1 MKLHHI
7 TLLSLALSSLLSAEI
22 LSVHCPVGCPSSP
35 EQNDQIFGH
44 LYAISNNPETKF
56 ADWVAYE
63 VDVVNFGD
71 TPGRKWAVD
80 PLLDKS
86 ETLEAADYKGASSST
101 LEADRGHQAPLAS
114 FAGSRYWSELNYLSN
129 ITPQDKDLN
138 QGPWK
143 NLEEAV
149 RNAVSF
155 RDSLFVITGP
165 IYSAAMASMPGAD
178 EEHTVPSGY
187 FKIIY
192 NKRGDAAA
200 FIMQQDAQRNDDY
213 CETMTTL
220 SDVQKVVSFELPSL
234 LQSNQTIDSRLG
246 CKLQAQN

>member
-1 MKLHHI
+1 MKLFHI
-7 TLLSLALSSLLSAEI
+7 ALLSIVLSSPLSAEI
-22 LSVHCPVGCPSSP
+22 LSVHCPIGCPSSG
-35 EQNDQIFGH
+35 EENDLVFGH
-44 LYAISNNPETKF
+44 LYAFSNNPHSKF

-63 VDVVNFGD
+63 VDVINFGD

-80 PLLDKS
+80 PLLDES
-86 ETLEAADYKGASSST
+86 ETLEASDYNGASSSI

-129 ITPQDKDLN
+129 ITPQHKDLN

-149 RNAVSF
+149 RHAVGF

-165 IYSAAMASMPGAD
+165 VYSTDMPSMPGAD

-192 NKRGDAAA
+192 NKKGEAAV
-200 FIMQQDAQRNDDY
+200 FVMQQSAHRNDDY
-213 CETMTTL
+213 CQTMTEL
-220 SDVQKVVSFELPSL
+220 SDVQQVVGFELPRQ
-234 LQSNQTIDSRLG
+234 LQRNQTIYSRLG
-246 CKLQAQN
+246 CER

>member
-1 MKLHHI
+1 MKLSHI
-7 TLLSLALSSLLSAEI
+7 ALLAIVLSSPLSADI

-35 EQNDQIFGH
+35 EQNDQVFGH
-44 LYAISNNPETKF
+44 LYALSNNPQTKF

-71 TPGRKWAVD
+71 TPGRMWAVD
-80 PLLDKS
+80 PLLDES
-86 ETLEAADYKGASSST
+86 ETLEASDYKGASSSI

-149 RNAVSF
+149 RHAVRF

-165 IYSAAMASMPGAD
+165 IYSADMASMPGAD

-192 NKRGDAAA
+192 NKRGEAAT
-200 FIMQQDAQRNDDY
+200 FVMQQSAQRNDNY
-213 CETMTTL
+213 CQTMRTL
-220 SDVQKVVSFELPSL
+220 SDVQQVVSFELPTQ
-234 LQSNQTIDSRLG
+234 LQSNQTIYSRLG
-246 CKLQAQN
+246 CEL